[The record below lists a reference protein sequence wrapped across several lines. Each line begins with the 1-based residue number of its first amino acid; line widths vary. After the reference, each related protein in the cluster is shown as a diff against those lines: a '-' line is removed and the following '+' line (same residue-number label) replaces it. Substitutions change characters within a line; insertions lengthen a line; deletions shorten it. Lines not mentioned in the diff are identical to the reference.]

1 MFYTVGDTPAAPL
14 LVLPARDGEPVDLTL
29 YADAGALLTFPD
41 GSTVTATA
49 TLAGEDDAEG
59 PAVEVTLPELSQA
72 GLVGV
77 RVMLNTAGGGS
88 DSFDLEPVPVQP
100 IDGWHSIGSARAE
113 WDGAKQLED
122 ARLFVLLQTAKQDLL
137 AYAPASQV
145 VPRPSISAREAQL
158 LHARN
163 RNAASRI
170 DPASGDAGVGD
181 YAVGPFPLDW
191 AVKQLLRPKRRFGG
205 IR

>member
-14 LVLPARDGEPVDLTL
+14 LVLPARDGDPVDLTL
-29 YADAGALLTFPD
+29 YSDASAVLSFPD
-41 GSTVTATA
+41 GTTAGA
-49 TLAGEDDAEG
+49 AAILAGEDDPDG
-59 PAVEVTLPELSQA
+59 PAVEVTLPALEQP

-77 RVMLNTAGGGS
+77 RVHLTAAGGRL
-88 DSFDLEPVPVQP
+88 DTFDLEPVPVQP
-100 IDGWHSIGSARAE
+100 LDGWHSLGSARAE
-113 WDGAKQLED
+113 WDGAKQLD
-122 ARLFVLLQTAKQDLL
+122 DVRLFVLLETAKRDCV
-137 AYAPASQV
+137 AYLPAAGTR
-145 VPRPSISAREAQL
+145 RPAIAEREAQL

-163 RNAASRI
+163 RNAAARI